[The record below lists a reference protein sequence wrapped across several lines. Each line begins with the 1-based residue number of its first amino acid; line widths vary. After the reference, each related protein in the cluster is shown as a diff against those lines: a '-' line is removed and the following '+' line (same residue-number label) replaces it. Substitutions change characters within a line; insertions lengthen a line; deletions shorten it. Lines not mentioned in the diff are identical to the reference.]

1 MTFWIPISL
10 LTTALAGALPTAVAQ
25 TASSP
30 VSAAEQIVFVDAQL
44 QGIKPPQT
52 LRYQFTESGKTQPAS
67 MTFTAMA
74 DGSCC
79 QATGE
84 FPPEAGAPRLP
95 TVENAVANPVL
106 LYFLER
112 EVRQLQQR
120 SKGQSA
126 YFKRRIQLALAESAV
141 MAPITVRWM
150 GTEVPGTAVTVTP
163 FVNDPY
169 RARFEAEAG
178 TQYRFV
184 LAKAVPGTLVQA
196 RALPTPAGAPA
207 SPGIA
212 PRILTAVGAEVVEPV
227 GAPVPSSPSSPPPTA
242 SGSTASR

>member
-1 MTFWIPISL
+1 MNFWIPISL
-10 LTTALAGALPTAVAQ
+10 LTTALAGALPSAVAQ

-44 QGIKPPQT
+44 QAIKPPQT
-52 LRYQFTESGKTQPAS
+52 LRYQLTESGKAQPAS
-67 MTFTAMA
+67 ILLTAAA

-79 QATGE
+79 HATGQ
-84 FPPEAGAPRLP
+84 FPPEPGGPPLP
-95 TVENAVANPVL
+95 PVENAVSNPVL

-120 SKGQSA
+120 TKGQSA
-126 YFKRRIQLALAESAV
+126 HFRRRIRLALAESAV
-141 MAPITVRWM
+141 VTPITVRWM

-196 RALPTPAGAPA
+196 RALPTASGAPA
-207 SPGIA
+207 SPGVA
-212 PRILTAVGAEVVEPV
+212 PRILTAVGAEVVEP
-227 GAPVPSSPSSPPPTA
+227 ASATAPPPPPMA